1 MTIRVCNLSS
11 RQIISPY
18 LHGDKCAST
27 YITVFFEVGKD
38 SIYLLD
44 DKCVFEFVGEEL
56 GKVSR
61 PLDLRD
67 NTRPE

>member
-1 MTIRVCNLSS
+1 MTSVPVHIKL
-11 RQIISPY
+11 Y
-18 LHGDKCAST
+18 
-27 YITVFFEVGKD
+27 FFDAGKD

-67 NTRPE
+67 NTRPEWQEEAMEE